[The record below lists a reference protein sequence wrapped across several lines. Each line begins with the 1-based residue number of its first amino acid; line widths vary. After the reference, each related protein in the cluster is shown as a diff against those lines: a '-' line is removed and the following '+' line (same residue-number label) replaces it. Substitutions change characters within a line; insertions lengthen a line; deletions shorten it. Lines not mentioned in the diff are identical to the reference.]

1 MPDNRNQADAA
12 QHGEF
17 STDWFHHNIAHWHEW
32 LDGFADQSGLRA
44 LEVGSFEGRS
54 AMWLCQNILTEADSR
69 IDCVDFFSPDP
80 VYGDYH
86 ARFVDNVAPWAHKI
100 TEHAMPSADAFRQ
113 LHGPYD
119 IIYIDG
125 WHSAFGALADGV
137 MAWPMLRVGGVL
149 IFDDYIW
156 VPPKM
161 PVPKRPNKL
170 LRKWLR
176 WRGKQWYQHAMQK
189 QMASVAT
196 QTPKLGVDSLLR
208 TLEGCYELLGVT
220 NQLAVRKTAGFNQG
234 QVGQDT

>member
-1 MPDNRNQADAA
+1 MQDHHAA
-12 QHGEF
+12 NGAVPKGEF
-17 STDWFHHNIAHWHEW
+17 STDWFHHNIRHWRAW
-32 LDGFADQSGLRA
+32 LGEFADRPGLRA
-44 LEVGSFEGRS
+44 LEIGSFEGRS
-54 AMWLCQNILTEADSR
+54 ATWLCQNILTHADSL

-86 ARFVDNVAPWAHKI
+86 ARFVENVAPWANKI

-161 PVPKRPNKL
+161 PAPTRPGKL
-170 LRKWLR
+170 QRKWLR
-176 WRGKQWYQHAMQK
+176 WRGRHWYRHALEKQI
-189 QMASVAT
+189 ASVAT
-196 QTPKLGVDSLLR
+196 QTPKLGIDGLLR
-208 TLEGCYELLGVT
+208 TLEGYYELLGVT
-220 NQLAVRKTAGFNQG
+220 NQLAVRKTAGFDQG
-234 QVGQDT
+234 QVGHDT